1 MTCPKTMVGRV
12 IGKQG
17 ETIKQLQR
25 NTGANIQID
34 QASDPCTITITG
46 HNANINNAMRDINN
60 IISDNGIGA
69 SGYGRGSTG
78 VPSMAL
84 SCLSCVKL
92 FTQLWLPPEHRA
104 HLKE

>member
-1 MTCPKTMVGRV
+1 MTCAKAMVGRV

-60 IISDNGIGA
+60 IINDNGMGA
-69 SGYGRGSTG
+69 SGYGRGAAAGTSH
-78 VPSMAL
+78 VS
-84 SCLSCVKL
+84 S
-92 FTQLWLPPEHRA
+92 A
-104 HLKE
+104 HLKSQSLIVGSPD